1 MNNKLRLCFVGNML
15 GRNAGYVTTQ
25 GQITADLFAAEGYE
39 VVSFSSKINK
49 AARLFEIVYLLIK
62 HHRRVDLAV
71 LEVYSGLS
79 FVIAEV
85 ASFVCKMLGLP
96 LIMVLHGGSLP
107 EFAQK
112 HPRWTKRV
120 FNRADCLIAPSPFL
134 AEKIRTSGFDVQ
146 VISNVIELEL
156 YPFRERSKISPR
168 LIWMRSFHQLYNPQM
183 AVKVLAGLRKTVPNA
198 TLTMAGVDKGLE
210 PEIKQLAE
218 KMNLTE
224 AVHFPGFL
232 NAEQKQQMF
241 AEADIYLNTNHIDN
255 MPVSVVE
262 ACAFGLNVVATKVG
276 GVPYLLTH
284 GENALLVEDD
294 NVGEMVEAV
303 KSLLNDSNLSQR
315 LSQNGRRLAEQSS
328 WNTVRGEWERL
339 FATVMSER
347 QSKTQ
352 LTKTIVE
359 SETR

>member
-1 MNNKLRLCFVGNML
+1 MNKKLRLCFIGNML

-25 GQITADLFAAEGYE
+25 GQITADLFSAEGYE

-49 AARLFEIVYLLIK
+49 AARLCEMVYLLIK
-62 HHRRVDLAV
+62 HHRRTDLAV

-79 FVIAEV
+79 FIIAETV
-85 ASFVCKMLGLP
+85 SFVCKMLGLP
-96 LIMVLHGGSLP
+96 LVMVLHGGALP

-134 AEKIRTSGFDVQ
+134 AEKIRACGFDVQ
-146 VISNVIELEL
+146 VISNVIELNL
-156 YPFRERSKISPR
+156 YPFRERSQIAPR
-168 LIWMRSFHQLYNPQM
+168 LCWMRSFHPLYNPQM
-183 AVKVLAGLRKTVPNA
+183 AVKVLAELRKTVPNA

-218 KMNLTE
+218 KMNLSE

-232 NAEQKQQMF
+232 NAAQKQQMF

-294 NVGEMVEAV
+294 NVSEMVKAV
-303 KSLLNDSNLSQR
+303 KSLLNDSTLSQK

-328 WNTVRGEWERL
+328 WSTVRGEWERL
-339 FATVMSER
+339 FSNVMSER

-352 LTKTIVE
+352 LTKKVARSE
-359 SETR
+359 S